1 MTFAEAALLGAV
13 QGIAEWL
20 PISSEGVVAAIQTLA
35 LGAELSDAV
44 AFSLWLHLGTAL
56 AALIALR
63 KDAADAARNVLRN
76 PTRPTPATAFLAV
89 ATLVSAPLGLAALA
103 GLDGFSERAGG
114 LAMIPVGALMMLTGA
129 VIMRGRRRA
138 VGVRTREDV
147 GMLDAAL
154 TGIAQGLA
162 ALPGLSRS
170 GLTVS
175 ALLWR
180 GVDRRDALA
189 LSFLLSVPASVGAGL
204 YAALDSGMAMSAPA
218 LVALAVS
225 AAVGFAAVRALMN
238 LAERINFG
246 WFALTVGAAI
256 TAGGAWTWGWG

>member
-1 MTFAEAALLGAV
+1 MTYAEAALLGAV

-35 LGAELSDAV
+35 FGAELSDAV

-56 AALIALR
+56 AALAALR
-63 KDAADAARNVLRN
+63 EDAAAAARNMLRA
-76 PTRPTPATAFLAV
+76 PTRPTPSTAFLII
-89 ATLVSAPLGLAALA
+89 ATLISAPLGLALLA
-103 GLDGFSERAGG
+103 GFGGFSERLGG
-114 LAMIPVGALMMLTGA
+114 LAMALVGALMLVTG
-129 VIMRGRRRA
+129 VVLLRGRRRA
-138 VGVRTREDV
+138 GERTREDV
-147 GMLDAAL
+147 GVLDAAL

-189 LSFLLSVPASVGAGL
+189 FSFLLSVPASVGAGL
-204 YAALDSGMAMSAPA
+204 YAALDSGLAASPQA
-218 LVALAVS
+218 LLALAIS
-225 AAVGFAAVRALMN
+225 SAVGFAAVRAMMS
-238 LAERINFG
+238 LAARIDFG
-246 WFALTVGAAI
+246 WFALTAGACIA
-256 TAGGAWTWGWG
+256 AGGAWTWGWGG